1 MTTELLTPEQ
11 TPVQLIRSEFRQQ
24 DVVIAEIK
32 EKYTGLTVA
41 KDGFKTVK
49 AARIEVKNLRC
60 SVENLRKD
68 LKADVIERGKIIDEE
83 ATRLKNLL
91 TPIEKA
97 LEAEEEAEEARKAAE
112 ARAKVEAEERRLQ
125 KRIEDMTAI
134 NVTPDLAL
142 LKSMTDEAYD
152 DYRDGKLAEHYER
165 IAAEELAKA
174 EAARIAA
181 EIEAA
186 RLAQLEAERI
196 ERERLAALHAEE
208 MARQAEELRI
218 REAELAEQRKQIEA
232 ERVAAE
238 VARLEAARIEQAARD
253 KAEAERQAAIA
264 AERAVLEAERA
275 ELVRQQAEARKIQAE
290 RDAEEARLEAI
301 RRKRIQDEEEAERLR
316 RWNIEQEQMVAA
328 EKARIEALLPEI
340 ELAEN
345 FQCDVNEFIESWFA
359 DRPNRAWF
367 GYAESEIHAACAR
380 IVDHVRKS

>member
-152 DYRDGKLAEHYER
+152 DYRDCKLAEHYER